1 MKKNLY
7 LLLLIPLILSMGCGH
22 TNNLSKYNVD
32 EKTIMFTDMVASGAR
47 KIRIVTQESY
57 NKKESTDILSV
68 IASVGSEILNADSR
82 SKLESAVDPKLLVG
96 YVSAG
101 LEDALVTYLQII
113 PVASLRDNPDFLA
126 ETVLDACSLIVN
138 PNGVSVYVKANARI
152 IDRAS
157 GELVWENWE
166 SRTIPVEHHYS
177 SNKESKTV
185 EKVFNAVQLAALSP
199 AELNE
204 VVGLAA
210 DDVGYFMAET
220 LREDIIKSRQK
231 K

>member
-1 MKKNLY
+1 MKKVFY
-7 LLLLIPLILSMGCGH
+7 LILILPILLSIGCGH
-22 TNNLSKYNVD
+22 TNNLSKYSVD
-32 EKTIMFTDMVASGAR
+32 GKTIMFTDVVASGAR
-47 KIRIVTQESY
+47 KIKIVTQESY
-57 NKKESTDILSV
+57 GKKDATDILSV

-101 LEDALVTYLQII
+101 LEDALVKYLDIEA
-113 PVASLRDNPDFLA
+113 VSSLRDNPDFLV
-126 ETVLDACSLIVN
+126 ETVLDACSLIVS

-166 SRTIPVEHHYS
+166 SRTIPVERHYTTGQ
-177 SNKESKTV
+177 ESKTL
-185 EKVFNAVQLAALSP
+185 ERVFNAAQLAALSP
-199 AELNE
+199 AEVNE
-204 VVGLAA
+204 VVGMAA

-220 LREDIIKSRQK
+220 LREDIIKSRKQK
-231 K
+231 